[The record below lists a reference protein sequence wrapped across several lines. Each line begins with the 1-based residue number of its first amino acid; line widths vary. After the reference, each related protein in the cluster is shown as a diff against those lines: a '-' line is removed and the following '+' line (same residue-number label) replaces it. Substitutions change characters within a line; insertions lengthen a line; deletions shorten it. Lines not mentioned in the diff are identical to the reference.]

1 MIKEDVLKIEYRKVF
16 DKYAVRIAYQN
27 YDVLVRENFNDCG
40 IKSISQIEYRDNVF
54 YVRGSNI
61 KKDDNVIIVDY
72 NQLQDIIEKVN
83 KVNRK
88 YGTIDRWRA
97 GDGEHYYTIL
107 SNGEIFSITEKGSRE
122 DNNRYELGNYFESI
136 VEAKKVMNSIQWK
149 ELWNDVKEDKLKF
162 GV

>member
-16 DKYAVRIAYQN
+16 DKYAVRIVYQN

-61 KKDDNVIIVDY
+61 KKDDNIIIVDY

-97 GDGEHYYTIL
+97 DKDKYYYYIDSYGDVCMEQEAYDWRANL
-107 SNGEIFSITEKGSRE
+107 K
-122 DNNRYELGNYFESI
+122 YELGNYFQTKD
-136 VEAKKVMNSIQWK
+136 EARRVLNSVQWK
-149 ELWNDVKEDKLKF
+149 ELWNDVREDKLKF
-162 GV
+162 GE

>member
-97 GDGEHYYTIL
+97 DKDKYYCYIDSYGDVCMEQEAYDWRANL
-107 SNGEIFSITEKGSRE
+107 K
-122 DNNRYELGNYFESI
+122 YELGNYFQTKD
-136 VEAKKVMNSIQWK
+136 EARRVLNSVQWK
-149 ELWNDVKEDKLKF
+149 ELWNDVREDKLKF
-162 GV
+162 GE